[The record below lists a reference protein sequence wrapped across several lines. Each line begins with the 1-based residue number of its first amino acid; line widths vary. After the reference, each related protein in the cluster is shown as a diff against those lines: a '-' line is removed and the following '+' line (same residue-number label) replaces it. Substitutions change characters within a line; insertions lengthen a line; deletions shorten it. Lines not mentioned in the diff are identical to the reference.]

1 MFYILNRSRN
11 SFYLKD
17 NLDRIT
23 HLYFSKDSYQS
34 TLMTNPDV
42 LIMDCTYK
50 TNRYKLPLIST
61 MGTTALNTS
70 FYVEFAFLRQER
82 KENYVWFLQQLKT
95 LYRMLN
101 ISYPKVVVTDR
112 DIGLMAAIYS
122 VFPDTRHL
130 LCLWHIHRNVQ
141 EHWKP
146 VFRHSAHS
154 DDDWM
159 AFESMWHAV
168 VYSKTEEEYEVNWD
182 ALNDAYSHDHSAEV
196 QYLVDTWLA
205 PYKRK
210 FVKAF
215 VDKVLHF
222 DNIATPR
229 VEGGHAV
236 LKHQLGFS
244 TGDLKTVVDN
254 IDLLLKNQHQEYVI
268 KLDEAEMRFP
278 TRLRRPLYSDVR
290 AYITPFAL
298 LKVHSQYERLLDQTT
313 PLSLCTGAFRATMG
327 LPCAHEIQES

>member
-1 MFYILNRSRN
+1 
-11 SFYLKD
+11 
-17 NLDRIT
+17 
-23 HLYFSKDSYQS
+23 
-34 TLMTNPDV
+34 
-42 LIMDCTYK
+42 
-50 TNRYKLPLIST
+50 
-61 MGTTALNTS
+61 
-70 FYVEFAFLRQER
+70 
-82 KENYVWFLQQLKT
+82 
-95 LYRMLN
+95 MLN

-215 VDKVLHF
+215 LDKVLHF
-222 DNIATPR
+222 DNIATSR
-229 VEGGHAV
+229 V
-236 LKHQLGFS
+236 
-244 TGDLKTVVDN
+244 
-254 IDLLLKNQHQEYVI
+254 
-268 KLDEAEMRFP
+268 
-278 TRLRRPLYSDVR
+278 
-290 AYITPFAL
+290 
-298 LKVHSQYERLLDQTT
+298 
-313 PLSLCTGAFRATMG
+313 
-327 LPCAHEIQES
+327 